1 MIQRIEDI
9 YQPLESA
16 KLDMGDM
23 LEGPSEMEKQV
34 VIWIKACQNNLSQLL
49 VAQEKDP
56 SDQGQSAIRATEGM
70 IENFQKELKWI
81 RSI

>member
-1 MIQRIEDI
+1 MAENC
-9 YQPLESA
+9 

-34 VIWIKACQNNLSQLL
+34 KIWIKACQNNLSQLL

-56 SDQGQSAIRATEGM
+56 SDQGQRAVWATEGM

>member
-9 YQPLESA
+9 HQPLESA

-34 VIWIKACQNNLSQLL
+34 LIWIKACQLL

-56 SDQGQSAIRATEGM
+56 SDQGQRAVWATEGM
-70 IENFQKELKWI
+70 IEDFQKELKWI